1 MYPLVTL
8 VRILLQSS
16 QFAAWLS
23 LLSLSCLV
31 ARAQDDSVGSKHR
44 RVLEDTWEVIELGG
58 SRAGYGRFRETSFKQ
73 QGETVR
79 QIDSVTR
86 LRLRRLGQGIEAT
99 IRVQMTSNASGE
111 MQNFRTEANLGGAP
125 TVTTGEVNHDR
136 LIITSTQ
143 GGRPTSQEIGWGPN
157 DHGFFYERT
166 SLQNKPMVPG
176 ETRRF
181 TSLLP
186 IFHQLAETKLTAGK
200 WSETKMLSETRKLLP
215 IQSRTTLHGQ
225 QFDATLWMDSDG
237 RILKTDEPT
246 LGQRM
251 IRVSRA
257 EALSAQDAAP
267 PDLIVGTLIPL
278 EGNREGLSASR
289 SATYRVKIKSGTR
302 KSPFPDTLNQ
312 TCTPGSE
319 KGSWV
324 LTVAPQRERSTAVDR
339 RAASAGPTAA
349 DRQSSRMIQLKDPLI
364 RELAHEVPA
373 DATECRLAV
382 ELTRKVNTWIEQ
394 KDFSAALASAAEVA
408 STRRGDC
415 TEHAVLLAALARARG
430 LPTRVVVGL
439 VYVPAFEAFGYHMWN
454 QIWCDGEWL
463 DFDAT
468 RSTGR
473 CGAGH
478 IHIAA
483 TPLDDASG
491 LTVFLPVLKVMGGTT
506 IERIEDAG
514 AQAK

>member
-1 MYPLVTL
+1 MDPLVAL
-8 VRILLQSS
+8 VRILSQSNR
-16 QFAAWLS
+16 FAVWVS

-31 ARAQDDSVGSKHR
+31 ARAQDDSADSKQR
-44 RVLEDTWEVIELGG
+44 RVIEDTWEVIELGG
-58 SRAGYGRFRETSFKQ
+58 SRAGYGRFRETSFEQ
-73 QGETVR
+73 RGETVR

-86 LRLRRLGQGIEAT
+86 LRLRRLGQSMEAT
-99 IRVQMTSNASGE
+99 IRVQMTSDASGR
-111 MQNFRTEANLGGAP
+111 MQDFRTEANLGGAP
-125 TVTTGEVNHDR
+125 TVTTGKVADNR
-136 LIITSTQ
+136 LIIT
-143 GGRPTSQEIGWGPN
+143 TSQSGRSTSQKINWGPN

-176 ETRRF
+176 ERRRF

-186 IFHQLAETKLTAGK
+186 IFHQLAETELSAGE
-200 WSETKMLSETRKLLP
+200 WIETKMLSGARKLLP

-225 QFDATLWMDSDG
+225 QFEATLWMDRAG
-237 RILKTDEPT
+237 HIVKTDEPT
-246 LGQRM
+246 LAQRT

-257 EALSAQDAAP
+257 EALSGQDAAP

-278 EGNREGLSASR
+278 EGNREGLSTAR

-302 KSPFPDTLNQ
+302 KSPFPDTPNQ

-319 KGSWV
+319 KGSWILAV
-324 LTVAPQRERSTAVDR
+324 TPQEERSTAVDR
-339 RAASAGPTAA
+339 PAASTGPTVA
-349 DRQSSRMIQLKDPLI
+349 DQESSRMIQLKDPLI
-364 RELAHEVPA
+364 RQLAHEVPA
-373 DATECRLAV
+373 DAKECRLAA
-382 ELTRKVNTWIEQ
+382 ELTRKVNAWIEQ

-415 TEHAVLLAALARARG
+415 TEHAVLLAALARTRG

-439 VYVPAFEAFGYHMWN
+439 VYVPALEAFGYHMWN
-454 QIWCDGEWL
+454 EIWCDGEWL

-468 RSTGR
+468 RSTGK
-473 CGAGH
+473 CGPGH
-478 IHIAA
+478 IHIMA

-506 IERIEDAG
+506 IERLEDAG
-514 AQAK
+514 PQVK